1 MAEVARRHG
10 RTPYFGGGGAM
21 AATRLVQE
29 GSLREEPSRPIDRR
43 VVLGAR
49 EVVVLLLGVG
59 ASVLLGLLLWPF
71 LAAIITSATIAALAY
86 PAYRW
91 LERRIDEPNVS
102 AFLGTAILFFLV
114 LLPLVGLSIALIGDV
129 HANIDQLTRELGHRL
144 GPGGDLRRWAED
156 VGRSLGIPPGR
167 VSEQIGRQLQ
177 ELPNL
182 VAERTLSFVSGLGGW
197 LFQGGAVLFTLFFM
211 LRDGEGLVKLVA
223 WLLPL
228 EQDYTQR
235 LVERAREV
243 TYATMYGNVAV
254 AIVQGVLVGLAFW
267 VLGLPAAVLWG
278 TVAAVLS
285 LLPVVGAPVV
295 WVPAGVL
302 LLVHGHVGRG
312 VALLL
317 FGILVVSTVDNL
329 LRAVLVSDRAQLHPL
344 IVFFSVLG
352 AIVVFGAAG
361 VLIGPVLFVV
371 CLSLI
376 ETARL
381 ILEPPHPSGDRMPEG
396 ELLMDRVSLGAYR
409 SPSARS
415 EQ

>member
-1 MAEVARRHG
+1 MS
-10 RTPYFGGGGAM
+10 
-21 AATRLVQE
+21 Q
-29 GSLREEPSRPIDRR
+29 EPSRPIDQK

-49 EVVVLLLGVG
+49 EVVVLLLGVA
-59 ASVLLGLLLWPF
+59 ASVLIGVFLWPF
-71 LAAIITSATIAALAY
+71 LAAIVTSATLAALAY
-86 PAYRW
+86 PGYRW
-91 LERRIDEPNVS
+91 LERRIGEPNVS

-114 LLPLVGLSIALIGDV
+114 LLPLVALSVALLGDV
-129 HANIDQLTRELGHRL
+129 HANIDQLSRELGQKL
-144 GPGGDLRRWAED
+144 GQGGDLRRWAED
-156 VGRSLGIPPGR
+156 LGRSLGIAPGR

-197 LFQGGAVLFTLFFM
+197 LLQGGAALFTLFFM
-211 LRDGEGLVKLVA
+211 LRDGEGLVKLLA

-228 EQDYTQR
+228 EPDYTQR

-243 TYATMYGNVAV
+243 TFATMYGNVAV
-254 AIVQGVLVGLAFW
+254 AFVQGVLVGLAFW
-267 VLGLPAAVLWG
+267 FLGLPAAVLWG

-295 WVPAGVL
+295 WIPAGVL

-317 FGILVVSTVDNL
+317 FGFLVVSTVDNL

-352 AIVVFGAAG
+352 GIIVFGAAG

-381 ILEPPHPSGDRMPEG
+381 ILEPRHPSGERMPEG
-396 ELLMDRVSLGAYR
+396 ELLMDRVSLGAFR
-409 SPSARS
+409 SSHPPSG
-415 EQ
+415 Q

>member
-1 MAEVARRHG
+1 MS
-10 RTPYFGGGGAM
+10 P
-21 AATRLVQE
+21 
-29 GSLREEPSRPIDRR
+29 EPSRPIDYE
-43 VVLGAR
+43 VMLGAR
-49 EVVVLLLGVG
+49 ELVVLLLGVG
-59 ASVLLGLLLWPF
+59 ASVLIGVFLWPF
-71 LAAIITSATIAALAY
+71 LAAIVTSATIAALAY
-86 PAYRW
+86 PGYRW
-91 LERRIDEPNVS
+91 LESRIGEPNVS

-114 LLPLVGLSIALIGDV
+114 LLPLVGLSMALIGDV
-129 HANIDQLTRELGHRL
+129 HANLDQLSRELGQRL
-144 GPGGDLRRWAED
+144 GPSGDLRRWAED
-156 VGRSLGIPPGR
+156 LGRSLGIPPGR

-182 VAERTLSFVSGLGGW
+182 VAERTLGFVSGLGGW
-197 LFQGGAVLFTLFFM
+197 LFQGGVALFTLFFM
-211 LRDGEGLVKLVA
+211 LRDGEGLVKLFA

-228 EQDYTQR
+228 ERGYTER

-243 TYATMYGNVAV
+243 TFATMYGNVAV
-254 AIVQGVLVGLAFW
+254 AIVQGLLVGLAFW
-267 VLGLPAAVLWG
+267 VLGLPAGVLWG

-285 LLPVVGAPVV
+285 LLPVVGAPIV
-295 WVPAGVL
+295 WLPAGVL
-302 LLVHGHVGRG
+302 LLVHGHIGRG

-317 FGILVVSTVDNL
+317 FGFLVISTVDNL

-381 ILEPPHPSGDRMPEG
+381 ILEPVHPSGERMPEG

-409 SPSARS
+409 SSRAPP
-415 EQ
+415 ED